1 MMDRKALFWPL
12 AAMLLTA
19 CEKGLV
25 DGVADVAPAGQAAKS
40 VLQVRTRSGSSV
52 GGEATVAYPVTVYV
66 FSGEECRA
74 VQTIGD
80 EGQTLNIGLT
90 EGTYSVYAV
99 GGASSSDYVLPTTD
113 DATATSTIA
122 LKDGK
127 THGDLMAA
135 QATATLVDGGTNT
148 VTLGMTR
155 KTMLIQSV
163 EIKKIPTAATAVSV
177 TIAPLWQA
185 LTVSGTFATAGT
197 SSTIALTRQEDNRT
211 WTLPSLSGDGSSA
224 ALPSHQGE
232 GPGVGSVF
240 LLPPSS
246 QPASVSVNIT
256 IGGNTK
262 TYTYSCSDQ
271 LEAGYKINIDGT
283 YTEAVGVNLTGTITG
298 ATWLGERTISF
309 EFDESGSS
317 ASEPETPGN
326 PDNPETP
333 TSDFPAV
340 GDNYQGCYVLAVS
353 TIDETSAE
361 LTLLSP
367 NEQAA
372 TTTGN
377 ADAALAALGAV
388 GISDWAVPTKAQ
400 MQLVEA
406 KLLADDASL
415 AGMKYLYRKS
425 NDGLGY
431 RTLGAAETA
440 WPTANTT
447 DSYRLRPVAVVSIT
461 KE

>member
-1 MMDRKALFWPL
+1 
-12 AAMLLTA
+12 MLGLTA

-25 DGVADVAPAGQAAKS
+25 DGVADVAPTGQAAKS
-40 VLQVRTRSGSSV
+40 VLQVRTRSGGSA

-74 VQTIGD
+74 MQTIGD

-90 EGTYSVYAV
+90 EGTYSVYAI
-99 GGASSSDYVLPTTD
+99 GGASSSDYVLPTQSEG
-113 DATATSTIA
+113 TSTSPIM
-122 LKDGK
+122 LKDGHS
-127 THGDLMAA
+127 HGDLMTA
-135 QATATLVDGGTNT
+135 QATAMLVDGGTNT

-163 EIKKIPTAATAVSV
+163 VVKKVPTAATAVSV

-185 LTVSGTFATAGT
+185 LTVSGTFSGV
-197 SSTIALTRQEDNRT
+197 SGSQTIALTKQSDGRT
-211 WTLPSLSGDGSSA
+211 WILAGESGE
-224 ALPSHQGE
+224 H
-232 GPGVGSVF
+232 V
-240 LLPPSS
+240 LPPSS

-256 IGGNTK
+256 IGGTTK

-317 ASEPETPGN
+317 ASEPNN
-326 PDNPETP
+326 PSDPSEP
-333 TSDFPAV
+333 SEPSSDFPAV
-340 GDNYQGCYVLAVS
+340 GDTYQGCYVLAVS

-415 AGMKYLYRKS
+415 AGQKYLYRKS
-425 NDGLGY
+425 NDALGY
-431 RTLGAAETA
+431 RFLGADETS

-461 KE
+461 KD

>member
-1 MMDRKALFWPL
+1 MNRKVLFWPL
-12 AAMLLTA
+12 AAVLLTA
-19 CEKGLV
+19 CEKGL
-25 DGVADVAPAGQAAKS
+25 DEGVADVAPTGQAAKS
-40 VLQVRTRSGSSV
+40 VLQVRTRSGGSA
-52 GGEATVAYPVTVYV
+52 GEEATVAYPIAVYV
-66 FSGEECRA
+66 FAGEDCKA

-80 EGQTLNIGLT
+80 EGQTLNIPLV
-90 EGTYSVYAV
+90 EGTYTVYAI

-113 DATATSTIA
+113 DAAAPSAIA
-122 LKDGK
+122 RREGHS
-127 THGDLMAA
+127 HGDLMAA
-135 QATATLVDGGTNT
+135 QATAALTDGGTNT
-148 VTLGMTR
+148 VTLGLQR

-163 EIKKIPTAATAVSV
+163 VVKKVPTAATAVSV

-185 LTVSGTFATAGT
+185 LTVSGTYSTAGQ
-197 SSTIALTRQEDNRT
+197 SQTIALTKQSDGRT
-211 WTLPSLSGDGSSA
+211 WILAGESGE
-224 ALPSHQGE
+224 H
-232 GPGVGSVF
+232 V
-240 LLPPSS
+240 LPPSS

-256 IGGNTK
+256 IGGATK

-317 ASEPETPGN
+317 TSEPSEPN
-326 PDNPETP
+326 EPSDPSDPSEP
-333 TSDFPAV
+333 SSDFPDV
-340 GDNYQGCYVLAVS
+340 GDTYQGCYVLAV
-353 TIDETSAE
+353 TEIDETSAE

-461 KE
+461 KD

>member
-1 MMDRKALFWPL
+1 MMNRKVLFWPL

-25 DGVADVAPAGQAAKS
+25 DGVADVAPTGQVMNS
-40 VLQVRTRSGSSV
+40 VLQVRTRSGSST

-113 DATATSTIA
+113 DAAATSAIA
-122 LKDGK
+122 LREGHS
-127 THGDLMAA
+127 HGDLMAA
-135 QATATLVDGGTNT
+135 QATATLTDGGTNT

-155 KTMLIQSV
+155 KTMLIQSMV
-163 EIKKIPTAATAVSV
+163 VKKVPTAATAVSV
-177 TIAPLWQA
+177 TIAPMWQA
-185 LTVSGTFATAGT
+185 LCVGGGFATA
-197 SSTIALTRQEDNRT
+197 SSSTTIALTKQSDGRT
-211 WTLPSLSGDGSSA
+211 WILAVESGE
-224 ALPSHQGE
+224 H
-232 GPGVGSVF
+232 V
-240 LLPPSS
+240 LPPSS

-256 IGGNTK
+256 IGGTTK

-283 YTEAVGVNLTGTITG
+283 YTEAVGMNLTGTITG

-317 ASEPETPGN
+317 ASEPNN
-326 PDNPETP
+326 PSDPSEP
-333 TSDFPAV
+333 SEPSSDFPAV
-340 GDNYQGCYVLAVS
+340 GDTYQGCYVLAVS

-377 ADAALAALGAV
+377 ADDALAALGAV

-415 AGMKYLYRKS
+415 AGQKYLYRKS

-431 RTLGAAETA
+431 RTLVAAETA

-461 KE
+461 KD

>member
-1 MMDRKALFWPL
+1 MMNRKVLFWPL

-25 DGVADVAPAGQAAKS
+25 DGVADVAPTGQAAKS
-40 VLQVRTRSGSSV
+40 VLQVRTRSGGSA

-113 DATATSTIA
+113 DAAATSDDAAATSAIA
-122 LKDGK
+122 LREGHS
-127 THGDLMAA
+127 HGGLMAA
-135 QATATLVDGGTNT
+135 QATATLTDGGTNT
-148 VTLGMTR
+148 VTLGLQR
-155 KTMLIQSV
+155 RTMLIQSV
-163 EIKKIPTAATAVSV
+163 VVKKVPTAATAVSV

-185 LTVSGTFATAGT
+185 LTVGGTFSGV
-197 SSTIALTRQEDNRT
+197 SGSQTIALTKQSDGRT
-211 WTLPSLSGDGSSA
+211 WILAGESGEHVLS
-224 ALPSHQGE
+224 
-232 GPGVGSVF
+232 
-240 LLPPSS
+240 PSS

-256 IGGNTK
+256 IGGTTK

-317 ASEPETPGN
+317 ASEPNN
-326 PDNPETP
+326 PSDPSESSEP
-333 TSDFPAV
+333 SSDFPAV
-340 GDNYQGCYVLAVS
+340 GDTYQGCYVLAVS

-406 KLLADDASL
+406 KLLADDAWREMDFPKGNQLLFRL
-415 AGMKYLYRKS
+415 AQSPLYWLIPLLK
-425 NDGLGY
+425 
-431 RTLGAAETA
+431 
-440 WPTANTT
+440 
-447 DSYRLRPVAVVSIT
+447 
-461 KE
+461 K

>member
-1 MMDRKALFWPL
+1 MA
-12 AAMLLTA
+12 AAMLVACSKDDAEDITGTSGNATA
-19 CEKGLV
+19 NSL
-25 DGVADVAPAGQAAKS
+25 
-40 VLQVRTRSGSSV
+40 LQVTTRSGGST
-52 GGEATVAYPVTVYV
+52 GEATVSYPVQVYV
-66 FSGEECRA
+66 FQGEECRA

-80 EGQTLNIGLT
+80 AGQTLNIPLV

-99 GGASSSDYVLPTTD
+99 GGASATDYNLPTKED
-113 DATATSTIA
+113 ATSTTA
-122 LKDGK
+122 LTLKEGK
-127 THGDLMAA
+127 SLTDLMAA
-135 QATATLVDGGTNT
+135 SAVATLVDGGTNT
-148 VTLGMTR
+148 VTLGMVR
-155 KTMLIQSV
+155 KTMLIQDV
-163 EIKKIPTAATAVSV
+163 TIKKIPTAATAVSV
-177 TIAPLWQA
+177 TIAPLWQS
-185 LTVSGTFATAGT
+185 LTVGGTYSTAGQ
-197 SSTIALTRQEDNRT
+197 SQTIALTKQSDNRT
-211 WTLPSLSGDGSSA
+211 WTLPAPL
-224 ALPSHQGE
+224 GE
-232 GPGVGSVF
+232 GPGVG

-256 IGGNTK
+256 IGGVTK

-283 YTEAVGVNLTGTITG
+283 YTEAVGVSLTGTITG

-317 ASEPETPGN
+317 ASEPNN
-326 PDNPETP
+326 PSDPSEP
-333 TSDFPAV
+333 SEPSSDFPSV
-340 GDNYQGCYVLAVS
+340 GDTYEGCYVLAVS

-367 NEQAA
+367 NEQTA
-372 TTTGN
+372 TTTEN
-377 ADAALAALGAV
+377 ADAALATLGAV

-431 RTLGAAETA
+431 RALGAAETA